1 MNELV
6 YESIPLNLLIKQYEP
21 IQFEYGKYTYSDKY
35 IPPKEKQQYGSYVL
49 RISTKEISE
58 QKQLN
63 SISMDLRLHAE
74 FVTMLFKYVTGASLF
89 KENDGIDL
97 HRQRIIV
104 AGECP
109 DGWSSNYKE
118 LNDLLDHNTFR
129 IGPIQTSFKSYTQ
142 ILISPLYELQLILN
156 QYNRVPEVI
165 RYLMRL
171 NYEAEMASE
180 MIRSLVYGKVLEIID
195 AIHPLPKGKSK
206 KDNRIEE
213 YYNGMQE
220 LYEGITIKDLMNLAN
235 NRADTRH
242 YAAQKE
248 NVIAHPFLSYD
259 ELGIYEPLIDNIA
272 MNEVRKSF
280 GLLPVILQ
288 REGLKHK

>member
-1 MNELV
+1 MKELV

-21 IQFEYGKYTYSDKY
+21 IQFKYGKYTYLDKY

-49 RISTKEISE
+49 RISTKEITE

-109 DGWSSNYKE
+109 NGWSSNYKE

-195 AIHPLPKGKSK
+195 AIHPLQPGK

-280 GLLPVILQ
+280 GLLPVLLQ

>member
-49 RISTKEISE
+49 RISTKEITE
-58 QKQLN
+58 QGQLN
-63 SISMDLRLHAE
+63 RSSIELRQHAE
-74 FVTMLFKYVTGASLF
+74 FVTMLFKYVTGTSLF
-89 KENDGIDL
+89 KDEDGVDL
-97 HRQRIIV
+97 HRMRILF

-109 DGWSSNYKE
+109 DGWSSNYNE
-118 LNDLLDHNTFR
+118 LNDLLDRNQFHLDIREEPTK
-129 IGPIQTSFKSYTQ
+129 PYAQ

-195 AIHPLPKGKSK
+195 AIHPLQKGKGK

-280 GLLPVILQ
+280 GLLPVLLQ